1 MEIIRAT
8 GNASTSLLQRKL
20 KIGYPRAARLMEEL
34 QEMGYVSG
42 DKGKPTKGREIKVI
56 GETPEDEL

>member
-1 MEIIRAT
+1 MFRA
-8 GNASTSLLQRKL
+8 ASAICVRL
-20 KIGYPRAARLMEEL
+20 KPESGAGAARLMEEL
-34 QEMGYVSG
+34 QEMGYVGG